1 MERSEF
7 VKAIINVIR
16 KINDTLVIIV
26 LALLSAF
33 VIIQVFCRYFLSSPL
48 TWSEELARYLQI
60 WMVMLGS
67 AVMMRKGGHLAIDL
81 VTASLPPK
89 VKKVT
94 DFIVYIATIMFFG
107 IVLYYGVF
115 LTMNAVRQTSPAMN
129 MPMSF
134 VYASLPVGSAL
145 ILMETIIRFV
155 KFLRPEWDIDAAK
168 AEIGG

>member
-1 MERSEF
+1 M
-7 VKAIINVIR
+7 KAVIDIIR
-16 KINDTLVIIV
+16 KINDTLVMLV

-33 VIIQVFCRYFLSSPL
+33 VIIQVFCRYFLSAPL

-89 VKKVT
+89 IKKVT
-94 DFIVYIATIMFFG
+94 DFVAYAATIVFFA
-107 IVLYYGVF
+107 IVFYYGIF
-115 LTMNAVRQTSPAMN
+115 LTVNAGRQTSPAMN
-129 MPMSF
+129 MPMSY

-145 ILMETIIRFV
+145 ILLEAVIRFI
-155 KFLRPEWDIDAAK
+155 KFLKPGQNNDTVK